1 MWPME
6 PLPSYLGGLALGF
19 LPILPGIMAINNL
32 APSAILPATPV
43 LMVAVIFVGVLG
55 FAHQRDTWWRWVGYG
70 ITTSFVLLGLAI
82 VVIGSVIA
90 E

>member
-1 MWPME
+1 MWPMKQ
-6 PLPSYLGGLALGF
+6 LPSYLGGLALGF
-19 LPILPGIMAINNL
+19 LPVLPGIIAINNL
-32 APSAILPATPV
+32 APSAILLVIPILLV
-43 LMVAVIFVGVLG
+43 VAIFVGVLG

-82 VVIGSVIA
+82 VVIGSAIA